1 MLRIYVGSNARPM
14 ARNECVSAPKM
25 RATSPA
31 EMSIII
37 PVYNPEEPI
46 LARVL
51 AAIESL
57 ETNTGSS
64 VECVIVDNNSQQP
77 VHELAIVRSFLDRCH
92 WARVIREPRQGLT
105 FSRMAGIKATTAPVI
120 IVFDDDN
127 EPAADYLKMARF
139 CLDTW
144 PCVGVWGPGRIS
156 LAFLN
161 PVPEWFRRRFGEA
174 FNEKDQPYPEF
185 GCVPA
190 SWARFYPIG
199 MGQII
204 RREVA
209 ERYLEAVEGGRLSST
224 DRKGNNLASG
234 GDVQLVWEA
243 VKMGFAAGVHPGLQ
257 VTHLIP
263 QRRANLSY
271 VKRVAFGCA
280 ASYLPA
286 LVESF
291 SSEKATISNRIPSN
305 LHILGRLLRITLRNM
320 SRFQFRYL
328 AVELAPFLGEVV
340 GTLRAAH
347 SQKRRWVFGL
357 VKLLKLE

>member
-1 MLRIYVGSNARPM
+1 
-14 ARNECVSAPKM
+14 M
-25 RATSPA
+25 RATSPV

-64 VECVIVDNNSQQP
+64 VECVIVDNNSQHP

-105 FSRMAGIKATTAPVI
+105 FSRTAGIKATTAHVI

-127 EPAADYLKMARF
+127 EPAADYLKIARF

-243 VKMGFAAGVHPGLQ
+243 VKMGFAAGVHPGLR

-280 ASYLPA
+280 SSYLPA

-305 LHILGRLLRITLRNM
+305 LHILGRLLRITLRNL
-320 SRFQFRYL
+320 SRFQLRYL
-328 AVELAPFLGEVV
+328 TVELAPFLGEVV